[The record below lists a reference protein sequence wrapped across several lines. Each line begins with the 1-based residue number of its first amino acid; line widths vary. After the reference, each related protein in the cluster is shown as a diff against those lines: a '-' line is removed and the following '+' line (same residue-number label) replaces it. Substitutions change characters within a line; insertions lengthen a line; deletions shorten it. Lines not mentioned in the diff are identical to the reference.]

1 MCLQDMDLYDE
12 SRTLLHAGA
21 LFRRYRSKA
30 ELSYTWAELH
40 VALLDNYR
48 ASISVVVVCTS
59 DAPFTV
65 LILRPEERPNGS
77 IRYGVVSRVRSSPRF
92 SLPLPS

>member
-1 MCLQDMDLYDE
+1 MDLYDQ

-30 ELSYTWAELH
+30 DMSHTWAELH

-48 ASISVVVVCTS
+48 ACIRTIRTYDYGQLTISRFS
-59 DAPFTV
+59 SV

-77 IRYGVVSRVRSSPRF
+77 IRYGVVSRVSHSSSYPV
-92 SLPLPS
+92 PPS